1 MVVTAWKATLIGSC
15 LFLASGFQVP
25 APCAPGR
32 RLPVCMAE
40 GEAPSKHGGLTYN
53 KEKAMAGDIN
63 SGNYRK
69 LSDAMIRA
77 EKEAKRNEEEKKQR
91 EMAEELA
98 RQARA
103 KKVAKLNSV
112 MSTPKQTVGS
122 ADEFSWDGGVQGAL
136 DKLETELIGLKP
148 VKSRVRELASML
160 VVDKMRQSIGL
171 DPFISDGLH
180 MCFTGAPGTGKTTV
194 AFRMGDIFKAMGYC
208 RSGHVVLATRDTLV
222 GQYVGHT
229 GPKTKEVIKQA
240 MGGILFIDEAYYLYN
255 AGNDRDYGVESI
267 EILLKVMEQ
276 RSSDLIVIFAGYKDR
291 MDQFFSYIPGMQS
304 RVNLHIDFPD
314 MEPDDLVEVGKLMFN
329 NMEYKLSPDAEP
341 ALREYVTLRK
351 DKLFFS
357 NARSVRNAVD
367 LARMSAANRVYEI
380 ATAPGATGVI
390 TLDDLT
396 EIKKEDFDGLLDLVR
411 NASDDAILA

>member
-1 MVVTAWKATLIGSC
+1 
-15 LFLASGFQVP
+15 
-25 APCAPGR
+25 
-32 RLPVCMAE
+32 
-40 GEAPSKHGGLTYN
+40 
-53 KEKAMAGDIN
+53 MAGDIN

>member
-1 MVVTAWKATLIGSC
+1 M
-15 LFLASGFQVP
+15 P
-25 APCAPGR
+25 APRAMGR
-32 RLPVCMAE
+32 GLPIRMAE
-40 GEAPSKHGGLTYN
+40 EGGSKHGGLVYDR
-53 KEKAMAGDIN
+53 EKALSGDANAGN
-63 SGNYRK
+63 FRK
-69 LSDAMIRA
+69 LSDAMVRA
-77 EKEAKRNEEEKKQR
+77 EKEAKRNEEERRQR

-103 KKVAKLNSV
+103 KKVAKLNEV
-112 MSTPKQTVGS
+112 MSTPKQAVGS
-122 ADEFSWDGGVQGAL
+122 ADEFSWDSGVQTAL
-136 DKLETELIGLKP
+136 DRLDNELIGLKP

-208 RSGHVVLATRDTLV
+208 RAGHVVLATRDTLV

-314 MEPDDLVEVGKLMFN
+314 MEPDDLVDVGKLMFN
-329 NMEYKLSPDAEP
+329 NMEYKLAPDAEP

-351 DKLFFS
+351 EKLFFS

-367 LARMSAANRVYEI
+367 LARMAAANRVYEL
-380 ATAPGATGVI
+380 ATAPGASGLI
-390 TLDDLT
+390 TLDELT
-396 EIKKEDFDGLLDLVR
+396 QVKKEDFDGLLDLVR
-411 NASDDAILA
+411 NAPEGAILA